1 MTFFTKKEQLVIIL
15 LILVIVFIAVFSF
28 LNKKI
33 LTNGDENLNNDVDV
47 EDIITNLE
55 EEDIHENQFIMIHI
69 SGQIYSPGIIELD
82 SGSRLIDAV
91 NLAGGLK
98 KDADLDRINL
108 AKRLLDEEKI
118 YIPKIGEE
126 DTPIEIPNQTIASN
140 SGGVESKIDINIC
153 TKEELI
159 TLPGI
164 GEVLA
169 GRILDYREENL
180 FKTIDD
186 IKNVSGIGEKKYDSI
201 KELITVKWRSEISG
215 NKINGIN

>member
-28 LNKKI
+28 LNRNF
-33 LTNGDENLNNDVDV
+33 LTNGDENLNNDIDV

-55 EEDIHENQFIMIHI
+55 EEDIHENQSIMIHI
-69 SGQIYSPGIIELD
+69 SGQIYSPGIIELN

>member
-15 LILVIVFIAVFSF
+15 LILAIVFISVFSF
-28 LNKKI
+28 LNKNFLANK
-33 LTNGDENLNNDVDV
+33 DEDLNNDV
-47 EDIITNLE
+47 EDIIKNLE
-55 EEDIHENQFIMIHI
+55 EDDEEEDDEIHDNQTIMIHI
-69 SGQIYSPGIIELD
+69 SGQIHSPGIVELA

-98 KDADLDRINL
+98 KDADLDKINL
-108 AKRLLDEEKI
+108 AKKLSDEEKI

-126 DTPIEIPNQTIASN
+126 DTPIEISNQTTNSSN
-140 SGGVESKIDINIC
+140 GDAQSKININTC
-153 TKEELI
+153 TKEELM

-169 GRILDYREENL
+169 GRILDYREQNL

-186 IKNVSGIGEKKYDSI
+186 IKNVSGIGEKKFESI
-201 KELITVKWRSEISG
+201 KQFIMAD
-215 NKINGIN
+215 

>member
-28 LNKKI
+28 LNRNF
-33 LTNGDENLNNDVDV
+33 LTNGDENLNNDIDV

-55 EEDIHENQFIMIHI
+55 EEDIHENQSIMIHI
-69 SGQIYSPGIIELD
+69 SGQIYSPGIIELN

-180 FKTIDD
+180 FNTIDD

-201 KELITVKWRSEISG
+201 KELITVK
-215 NKINGIN
+215 